1 MRLGLVTLVVVTAL
15 AAGATLRAQPLDAQG
30 RRDPWLWPFA
40 SRSEWNTPLGSGARF
55 APADAPASRDILAGG
70 ASIHAGEWS
79 HPLYLARPDDPV
91 VHVFDR
97 ENERSFRVRVP
108 PGAKPD
114 PKADGHMYVV
124 DPTKRTALEMIG
136 VKRAADG
143 SITTARAFDV
153 DLYGTG
159 MHMTDGRFPGIR
171 AMDASGMGGLIRAW
185 ELNAGRIAHAVT
197 FMLPYARLKHGP
209 VWPSAREDYWG
220 FRDYKGNVP
229 VGSLIA
235 IPPSVNL
242 TKLGLTPS
250 GLALA
255 RALQDYGAYCDD
267 SAGSSGIVIS
277 AEGAAEGMAELRDM
291 RADFPKI
298 HPYLRLVTNNTA
310 ATPGGGG
317 ARRQPPAPPLMPPS
331 AGSAAAP

>member
-1 MRLGLVTLVVVTAL
+1 MRLGLVTLVVVAAL

-55 APADAPASRDILAGG
+55 APADAPTSRDILMGG

-79 HPLYLARPDDPV
+79 HPLYLAHPDDPV
-91 VHVFDR
+91 VRVFDR

-108 PGAKPD
+108 AGAKPD
-114 PKADGHMYVV
+114 PMGDGHMYVV
-124 DPTKRTALEMIG
+124 DPTKRSVLEMIA
-136 VKRAADG
+136 VKRGADG
-143 SITTARAFDV
+143 SITAARAFKV

-185 ELNAGRIAHAVT
+185 ELNAGRIPHAMT
-197 FMLPYARLKHGP
+197 FMLPYTRLKHGP

-220 FRDYKGNVP
+220 FRDYKGNVAI
-229 VGSLIA
+229 GSLIA
-235 IPPSVNL
+235 IPPTVNL

-277 AEGAAEGMAELRDM
+277 AEGAAEGMSELRDM

-317 ARRQPPAPPLMPPS
+317 VPRRAPAAPLIPPS
-331 AGSAAAP
+331 AGSAASP